1 MHTRIIP
8 CLLLKND
15 GLVKTVKFKNPK
27 YIGDP
32 INAIKIFNE
41 KEVDELIFLD
51 ILATKNKKINY
62 QTIENI
68 AGECFMP
75 LSYGGGITNLSEI
88 EKILKLG
95 VEKVVIN
102 SSIHTD
108 LNFISEACARFGSST
123 IVASIDYKKNI
134 WGKNLVYSNNG
145 NIKTNYNPFDLAKK
159 LEKIG
164 VGEIMINSIERDG
177 MMNGVDIEFWKECVD
192 GLSTPIIG
200 GGGVGTIMDLKS
212 AIDKTKIAAIAVG
225 SLFVYYGPNHSV
237 LINYPSQKEILALN
251 TVSN

>member
-1 MHTRIIP
+1 M
-8 CLLLKND
+8 LKND
-15 GLVKTVKFKNPK
+15 GLVKSVKFRNPK

-62 QTIENI
+62 PIIEHI

-95 VEKVVIN
+95 VEKIVIN
-102 SSIHTD
+102 SSIHTN
-108 LNFISEACARFGSST
+108 LKFISEACERFGSST
-123 IVASIDYKKNI
+123 IVASIDYKKNL
-134 WGKNLVYSNNG
+134 WGKNLVYINNG
-145 NIKTNYNPFDLAKK
+145 TDKTNYAPFELAKR
-159 LEKIG
+159 LEEIG

-177 MMNGVDIEFWKECVD
+177 TMQGMDLEFWEECVN

-200 GGGVGTIMDLKS
+200 AGGVGSIKDLKV
-212 AIDKTKIAAIAVG
+212 AIEKTNIAAIAVG
-225 SLFVYYGPNHSV
+225 SLFVYYGSNHSV
-237 LINYPSQKEILALN
+237 LINYPSQIEILALN
-251 TVSN
+251 THSK